1 MNNKFSRGQIFAGS
15 LLSILLLSAC
25 SAPKAESPTTSTPA
39 ATSSA
44 AGDTLRLLYWQAP
57 TILNPH
63 LAQGNKDFEA
73 SRITYE
79 PLASFDKDGK
89 LVAFLAA
96 EIPSLENG
104 GVAKD
109 GKSVTWKLK
118 QGVKWSDG
126 KPFTAADVVF
136 TYQFVSNPSVG
147 ATTAANYQAI
157 KSVEAI
163 DDYTVKINFQ
173 NPNPAWSL
181 PFIGSNGPI
190 LPRHI
195 FESYNGSKAREAP
208 ANLIPVG
215 TGPYKVVDFKP
226 GDIVIYEANSFFR
239 EANGE
244 TENLDS
250 SEL

>member
-1 MNNKFSRGQIFAGS
+1 MGIFNKFSRGQILSQS

-25 SAPKAESPTTSTPA
+25 ASPNAQAPTASTPTA
-39 ATSSA
+39 ASNASA
-44 AGDTLRLLYWQAP
+44 ASDTLRLLYWQAP

-63 LAQGNKDFEA
+63 LAQGSKDFEA

-79 PLASFDKDGK
+79 PLASFDKNGK
-89 LVAFLAA
+89 LVPFLSA

-126 KPFTAADVVF
+126 KPFTAGDVVF
-136 TYQFVSNPSVG
+136 TYQFVSDPAVG
-147 ATTAANYQAI
+147 ATTSANYQGV
-157 KSVEAI
+157 KSVEAVN
-163 DDYTVKINFQ
+163 DYTVKINFQ
-173 NPNPAWSL
+173 EPNPAWSL
-181 PFIGSNGPI
+181 PFVGSNGLI

-195 FESYNGSKAREAP
+195 FEKYKGSNAREAP
-208 ANLIPVG
+208 ANLIPIG

-226 GDIVIYEANSFFR
+226 GDIVVYEANSFFR
-239 EANGE
+239 EANHFLRG
-244 TENLDS
+244 
-250 SEL
+250 

>member
-1 MNNKFSRGQIFAGS
+1 MLVLPKRLNLQLS
-15 LLSILLLSAC
+15 LLQQQRVVLLAIPYGFS
-25 SAPKAESPTTSTPA
+25 
-39 ATSSA
+39 
-44 AGDTLRLLYWQAP
+44 
-57 TILNPH
+57 ILNPH

-147 ATTAANYQAI
+147 ATTAVNYQAI
-157 KSVEAI
+157 KNVEAI

-195 FESYNGSKAREAP
+195 FEKYNGSVYRELWLLTSKKFQLRSIFVRRATLL
-208 ANLIPVG
+208 LI
-215 TGPYKVVDFKP
+215 Y
-226 GDIVIYEANSFFR
+226 
-239 EANGE
+239 
-244 TENLDS
+244 LD
-250 SEL
+250 LNH

>member
-1 MNNKFSRGQIFAGS
+1 MCIFNKFSRGQIFAQS
-15 LLSILLLSAC
+15 LLGILLLTAC
-25 SAPKAESPTTSTPA
+25 SSPNSQSSTTSTPSASNPTA
-39 ATSSA
+39 ASN
-44 AGDTLRLLYWQAP
+44 TLKLLYWQAP

-89 LVAFLAA
+89 VVPFLAA

-136 TYQFVSNPSVG
+136 TYQFVSNPAVG
-147 ATTAANYQAI
+147 ATTAANYQAV
-157 KSVEAI
+157 KSVEALN
-163 DDYTVKINFQ
+163 DYTVKINFQ
-173 NPNPAWSL
+173 EPNPAWSL
-181 PFIGSNGPI
+181 PFISSNGSI
-190 LPRHI
+190 IPRHI
-195 FESYNGSKAREAP
+195 FEKYNGSNTREAP
-208 ANLIPVG
+208 ANLLPVG

-226 GDIVIYEANSFFR
+226 GDTVVYEANSFFR
-239 EANGE
+239 EANKPFF
-244 TENLDS
+244 
-250 SEL
+250 